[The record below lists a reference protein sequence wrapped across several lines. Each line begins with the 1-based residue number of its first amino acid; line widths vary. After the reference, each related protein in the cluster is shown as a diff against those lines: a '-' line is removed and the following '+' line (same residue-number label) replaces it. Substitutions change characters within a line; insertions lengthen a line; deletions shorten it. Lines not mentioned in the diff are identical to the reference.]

1 MPPKVLLNKKD
12 TTFSEAFEE
21 YISDI
26 ALEVEG
32 IRLKM
37 FWKEMDGINTRI
49 DRINNALL
57 GIMDAKMSLAKN
69 SNNFQD

>member
-1 MPPKVLLNKKD
+1 MPPRILLDKKD

-37 FWKEMDGINTRI
+37 FWKEMDGIDTRI
-49 DRINNALL
+49 ERINNALL
-57 GIMDAKMSLAKN
+57 GIMDAKLSLTKN
-69 SNNFQD
+69 SNNFQ

>member
-1 MPPKVLLNKKD
+1 MPPRVILNKRD

-37 FWKEMDGINTRI
+37 FWKEMDGIDTRI
-49 DRINNALL
+49 ERINNALL

>member
-1 MPPKVLLNKKD
+1 MPPRVLLNKKD

-57 GIMDAKMSLAKN
+57 GIMDAKMSLVKN

>member
-1 MPPKVLLNKKD
+1 MPHRTLLNKKD
-12 TTFSEAFEE
+12 TTFSETFSE

-37 FWKEMDGINTRI
+37 FWKEMDGVNTRL
-49 DRINNALL
+49 DRINSALL
-57 GIMDAKMSLAKN
+57 GIMDAKLALAKN
-69 SNNFQD
+69 SNNSQV